1 MSSVT
6 STISVLQT
14 RLSAHLLLLFHSCCV
29 RFGTSTCFLIND
41 VLVDLKFHSFLQ
53 FSFRTLTNVSILCK
67 LLGCIFSSII
77 RDFPH
82 AGPQLRGGI
91 LADEMGLGKTVEVL
105 ALILTHTRQDV
116 RQDALTLPEVQR
128 TLQCSRGWGQTV
140 SRDPTVNAE
149 HLLGPG
155 VSLLCIV

>member
-29 RFGTSTCFLIND
+29 RVGTSACFLIND
-41 VLVDLKFHSFLQ
+41 VWADWKFHSFLQ
-53 FSFRTLTNVSILCK
+53 FSFGILTNVSILSK

-82 AGPQLRGGI
+82 AGPQLLGGI

-128 TLQCSRGWGQTV
+128 TLQCSRAWGQRCQET
-140 SRDPTVNAE
+140 PQ
-149 HLLGPG
+149 
-155 VSLLCIV
+155 